1 MRENNRNSIE
11 KSRKKLPQ
19 FTTMNVIDGQASLVI
34 YASLIF
40 YSLTID
46 NILNIIVLLILAGV
60 SIATLTGNNGIL
72 TQAGD
77 AKDKT
82 NMEAAKEKV
91 QVEALGSISK
101 DTGKFDKDIFK
112 NNLNTNLKIKKD
124 DIEEITDENG
134 TKIIVPIDG
143 YKVIV
148 NAETGKVIEAT
159 NGSDDTETS
168 SVKPGT
174 VVSKTEKNNYKDSE
188 NNTATVPQGFTVS
201 GIEEEQTISTGL
213 VIYDIPEDEI
223 ENVDWNTAATKYN
236 QFVWIPVASAE
247 EYQRDFSYPSFY
259 GGHLEYTPENS
270 TFTDIRYLPTD
281 IQPETDDAANNEMAE
296 RTAVLKYNGFYIA
309 RYETGKEDTKPVSK
323 QNVTVYAMENQI
335 SFKTIG
341 KTMYGESSTYVKSA
355 MCSGIQWDMVMK
367 FVDGKTDGN
376 GNTYDVRTVNSTRHH
391 GSAGVEKSGNNIAD
405 KVQNIYDLEGNC
417 KEYVAEK
424 NNTAASFVLRGGSYS
439 DNIQYSRAS
448 FRNDA
453 GSGSGNSIAFRSV
466 LYIK

>member
-1 MRENNRNSIE
+1 M
-11 KSRKKLPQ
+11 
-19 FTTMNVIDGQASLVI
+19 
-34 YASLIF
+34 
-40 YSLTID
+40 
-46 NILNIIVLLILAGV
+46 LLILAGV

-72 TQAGD
+72 KQANT
-77 AKDKT
+77 AKENNKVA
-82 NMEAAKEKV
+82 AAKEKV

-148 NAETGKVIEAT
+148 NAETGEIIEPT

-168 SVKPGT
+168 SVKPGI
-174 VVSKTEKNNYKDSE
+174 VVSKTKKNNYKDSE

-223 ENVDWNTAATKYN
+223 ENVDWKTKNENGAYSVQTLYN

-247 EYQRDFSYPSFY
+247 EYQRDVSYPNDFFSN
-259 GGHLEYTPENS
+259 ERN
-270 TFTDIRYLPTD
+270 TFTDTGYLPTD
-281 IQPETDDAANNEMAE
+281 IQPTTDDATNNETAE
-296 RTAVLKYNGFYIA
+296 RNAALKYNGFYIA
-309 RYETGKEDTKPVSK
+309 RYEAGKEDTNVVSK
-323 QNVTVYAMENQI
+323 QNATIYTKETQE

-341 KTMYGESSTYVKSA
+341 KTMYGESSSYVKSA

-367 FVDGKTDGN
+367 FVNGKKDGN
-376 GNTYDVRTVNSTRHH
+376 GNVYDVEISNSNRHR
-391 GSAGVEKSGNNIAD
+391 GNSVGVEKSGNNIAD

-417 KEYVAEK
+417 YEYVAEK
-424 NNTAASFVLRGGSYS
+424 NNTSNPFVYRGGPYFGNSYHRASLRSSYS
-439 DNIQYSRAS
+439 GIAYSYFTIRPA
-448 FRNDA
+448 
-453 GSGSGNSIAFRSV
+453 
-466 LYIK
+466 LYIE

>member
-1 MRENNRNSIE
+1 MQKIVKNNSRNKE
-11 KSRKKLPQ
+11 KDMAKRQTGITL
-19 FTTMNVIDGQASLVI
+19 IALVI
-34 YASLIF
+34 
-40 YSLTID
+40 T
-46 NILNIIVLLILAGV
+46 IIVLLILAGV
-60 SIATLTGNNGIL
+60 SIATLTGDNGIL
-72 TQAGD
+72 KQANQ
-77 AKDKT
+77 AKENT
-82 NMEAAKEKV
+82 NSKAAWEKV

-148 NAETGKVIEAT
+148 NAETGEIIEPT

-168 SVKPGT
+168 SVKPGI
-174 VVSKTEKNNYKDSE
+174 VVSKTKKNNYKDSE

-223 ENVDWNTAATKYN
+223 ENVDWKTKNENGAYSVQTLYN

-247 EYQRDFSYPSFY
+247 EYQRDVSYPNDFFSN
-259 GGHLEYTPENS
+259 ERN
-270 TFTDIRYLPTD
+270 TFTDTGYLPTD
-281 IQPETDDAANNEMAE
+281 IQPTTDDATNNETAE
-296 RTAVLKYNGFYIA
+296 RNAALKYNGFYIA
-309 RYETGKEDTKPVSK
+309 RYEAGKEDTNVVSK
-323 QNVTVYAMENQI
+323 QNATIYTKETQE

-341 KTMYGESSTYVKSA
+341 KTMYGENSAYAKSA

-367 FVDGKTDGN
+367 FVDGKKDGD
-376 GNTYDVRTVNSTRHH
+376 GDTYNVRTAKYARH
-391 GSAGVEKSGNNIAD
+391 SESKKNSGNNIAD
-405 KVQNIYDLEGNC
+405 KVQNIYDLEGDWW
-417 KEYVAEK
+417 EYIAEK
-424 NNTAASFVLRGGSYS
+424 NNTKYPVVYRGGYSSY
-439 DNIQYSRAS
+439 DVYGRAS
-448 FRNDA
+448 QRGSSNGMAIFSKTFRP
-453 GSGSGNSIAFRSV
+453 V